1 MILIVDDDRA
11 VLHSLELLLK
21 QAGFTSTSAADP
33 QVALQHL
40 DRPDLELVLQDM
52 NFSRKTTGEEGLEL
66 LTAIKARRPEV
77 PVILITAWGSI
88 ELAVRGMRGGAADFV
103 TKPWRNEQVVQS
115 VRTALNLVASGA
127 RDAHPSPSR
136 DELDERY
143 DFGGVLGRDPAFL
156 QVLDLAGRV
165 AATDASVLITG
176 DSGTGK
182 ELVAGAI
189 HRNSPRHESSFV
201 KVNLGGIAATLFE
214 SEMFGHVRGAFTD
227 AKRDRAGRFAAADGG
242 TILLDEIGEL
252 DPRSQV
258 KLLRVLQDRTFE
270 AVGSSTT
277 RKLDLRVISATNRDL
292 RQAVADGSFREDL
305 LYRINLITLHLPT
318 LAQRKQDIPFLA
330 GHFLARAATAFGKPD
345 APHAITPK
353 AQAWLEAQSWPGNV
367 RQLEQFLARAVLVAD
382 GPNLDVTTCEQVAAM
397 DAAGS
402 ERDVLPPVG
411 KMTMDEVEKA
421 MIEKSL
427 HHHDGNISKA
437 AESLGLSRAAL
448 YRRLEKHRIV
458 T

>member
-21 QAGFTSTSAADP
+21 QAGFASVGAADP
-33 QVALQHL
+33 RAVLQHL
-40 DRPDLELVLQDM
+40 DRPDLALVLQDM
-52 NFSRKTTGEEGLEL
+52 NFSRQTTGEEGLEL
-66 LTAIKARRPEV
+66 LGAIKARRPEV

-88 ELAVRGMRGGAADFV
+88 ELAVQGMRGGAADFI

-127 RDAHPSPSR
+127 RDPLPSRSR
-136 DELDERY
+136 DELDESY
-143 DFGGVLGRDPAFL
+143 DLDGVLGRDPAFL

-176 DSGTGK
+176 ESGTGK
-182 ELVAGAI
+182 EVIAEAI
-189 HRNSPRHESSFV
+189 HRNSPRRDRPFV
-201 KVNLGGIAATLFE
+201 KVNLAAIASTLFE

-227 AKRDRAGRFAAADGG
+227 ARRDREGRFGAAHGG

-270 AVGSSTT
+270 PVGSSTP
-277 RKLDLRVISATNRDL
+277 RALDVRVISATNRDL
-292 RQAVADGSFREDL
+292 RQAVTEGAFREDL
-305 LYRINLITLHLPT
+305 LYRVNLITLQLPA
-318 LAQRKQDIPFLA
+318 LAERKQDIHFLA
-330 GHFLARAATAFGKPD
+330 GHFLARAAAAFGKTD
-345 APHAITPK
+345 AHHVITPE
-353 AQAWLEAQSWPGNV
+353 ARAWLETQSWPGNV
-367 RQLEQFLARAVLVAD
+367 RQLEQFLVRAVLVAD
-382 GPNLDVTTCEQVAAM
+382 GPTLDAATFERVMAM
-397 DAAGS
+397 DAVGTD
-402 ERDVLPPVG
+402 RDALPPVG

-427 HHHDGNISKA
+427 RHHAGNISKA

-448 YRRLEKHRIV
+448 YRRMEKHRI
-458 T
+458 TT

>member
-21 QAGFTSTSAADP
+21 QAGFASIGAADP
-33 QVALQHL
+33 RTAMQHL
-40 DRPDLELVLQDM
+40 DRSDLELVLQDM

-66 LTAIKARRPEV
+66 LDAIKARRPEL

-88 ELAVRGMRGGAADFV
+88 ELAVQGMRGGAADFI
-103 TKPWRNEQVVQS
+103 TKPWHNEQVVQA

-143 DFGGVLGRDPAFL
+143 DFAGVLGRDPAFL

-182 ELVAGAI
+182 EVVAGAI
-189 HRNSPRHESSFV
+189 HRNSPRRRRSFV

-227 AKRDRAGRFAAADGG
+227 AMRDRTGRFAAADGG

-252 DPRSQV
+252 DPRNQV
-258 KLLRVLQDRTFE
+258 KLLRVLQDRTYE

-277 RKLDLRVISATNRDL
+277 RKLDVRVISATNRDL

-305 LYRINLITLHLPT
+305 LYRVNLITLHLPT
-318 LAQRKQDIPFLA
+318 LSQRKQDILFLA
-330 GHFLARAATAFGKPD
+330 GHFLARAGAAFGKSD
-345 APHAITPK
+345 APHVITPQ

-382 GPNLDVTTCEQVAAM
+382 GPTLDAAAFERVTAM
-397 DAAGS
+397 DAAES
-402 ERDVLPPVG
+402 EHDVLPPVG

-427 HHHDGNISKA
+427 EHHGGNISKA